1 MLMDM
6 KIATCLSH
14 SSAHPSWIEIDLE
27 QFRKNLAVI
36 RHRIGERLLCLP
48 VKANAYG
55 HGLVPMSLAAQ
66 EMGVDRLAVS
76 CLNEGVELRGA
87 GVHIP
92 ILVFGAIHEDQ
103 IDALIDHNLE
113 FSISSHFK
121 ADLVLAKIG
130 DRRCRVHVEVDT
142 GMHRT
147 GVRPETALTLFR
159 KLSEQSAFEIAGVY
173 SHLATADEPN
183 NSFVQTQIDL
193 FATLRRQIECEKT
206 GGSRSLVW
214 HLANSGGVYFYPDS
228 YFDMVRPG
236 LLCYGLM
243 PIPGNEEGEIRPI
256 FSLKARI
263 SYFKVVAADQGVSYG
278 HLYRTKKQTRIVTVP
293 IGYGDGYPRAL
304 FNRASVKIRGKLYPI
319 AGCICM
325 DQFMVDIG
333 DDEAYVG
340 DEVTLIDCEKDS
352 AISLWHLARL
362 ANVDPREI
370 FCRFNDRIPKIYNRK
385 SSPK

>member
-1 MLMDM
+1 M
-6 KIATCLSH
+6 KIATSF
-14 SSAHPSWIEIDLE
+14 AHPSWIEIDLE

-36 RHRIGERLLCLP
+36 RRRIGERLLCFP

-66 EMGVDRLAVS
+66 EVGVDVLAVS
-76 CLNEGVELRGA
+76 CLKEGVELRGA
-87 GVHIP
+87 GVQIP

-121 ADLVLAKIG
+121 ADLALAKIG
-130 DRRCRVHVEVDT
+130 GRRCRVHVEVDT

-159 KLSEQSAFEIAGVY
+159 KLSERSAFEIAGVY

-183 NSFVQTQIDL
+183 NAFVQTQIDL
-193 FATLRRQIECEKT
+193 FETLRQQIGRMRT
-206 GGSRSLVW
+206 GDSRPVVW

-236 LLCYGLM
+236 LLCYGLT
-243 PIPGNEEGEIRPI
+243 PDGREEEEIRPI

-263 SYFKVVAADQGVSYG
+263 SYFKVVAANQGVSYG

-304 FNRASVKIRGKLYPI
+304 SNYASVKIRGKLYPI
-319 AGCICM
+319 AGRICM

-340 DEVTLIDCEKDS
+340 DEVTLIDGEKDS

-370 FCRFNDRIPKIYNRK
+370 FCRFNDRIPRIY
-385 SSPK
+385 

>member
-1 MLMDM
+1 M
-6 KIATCLSH
+6 KIAASF
-14 SSAHPSWIEIDLE
+14 AHPSWIEIDLE

-36 RHRIGERLLCLP
+36 RRRIGSRLLCFP

-55 HGLVPMSLAAQ
+55 HGLVPISLAAQ
-66 EMGVDRLAVS
+66 EMGVDVLAVS
-76 CLNEGVELRGA
+76 CLKEGVELRGA
-87 GVHIP
+87 GVKIP

-121 ADLVLAKIG
+121 ADLVAAKIG
-130 DRRCRVHVEVDT
+130 GRRCRVHVEVDT

-147 GVRPETALTLFR
+147 GVRPETALTLYH
-159 KLSEQSAFEIAGVY
+159 KLSERSAFEIAGVY

-193 FATLRRQIECEKT
+193 FEALRRQIGRERT
-206 GGSRSLVW
+206 RDASPLVW
-214 HLANSGGVYFYPDS
+214 HLANSGGVYFYPES

-236 LLCYGLM
+236 LLCYGLT
-243 PIPGNEEGEIRPI
+243 PDGREEAEIRPI

-263 SYFKVVAADQGVSYG
+263 SYFKVVAADQGISYG

-293 IGYGDGYPRAL
+293 IGYGDGYPRA
-304 FNRASVKIRGKLYPI
+304 FSNCASVKIRGKLYPI
-319 AGCICM
+319 AGRICM

-352 AISLWHLARL
+352 IISLWHLARL
-362 ANVDPREI
+362 ANLDPREI
-370 FCRFNDRIPKIYNRK
+370 FCRFNDRIPKIYKRK